1 MYYVSL
7 TIVLTRKYDMLSD
20 AFEEKRACKLLVET
34 NRLTIII
41 SYMLGDDDNLLNCEL
56 SAELYLDF
64 LI

>member
-1 MYYVSL
+1 
-7 TIVLTRKYDMLSD
+7 MLSD

-34 NRLTIII
+34 NIQTIII
-41 SYMLGDDDNLLNCEL
+41 SYMLGDAADKLNCEL